1 METNGVVRDVP
12 NAAIDPNS
20 VAVEGVT
27 EHPFTADFE
36 TGSDTYS
43 ELNLPCGEMAI
54 RRNGRTEFHISHLEV
69 ADAFEGQGVG
79 KALLAR
85 AEQIAIQRARDENL
99 SAVTISVQVGSGD
112 SGSTGF
118 FKHLGYEGKSRQ
130 MWRDS
135 PHGESFVGRKILRF

>member
-1 METNGVVRDVP
+1 METNGVIRDVP
-12 NAAIDPNS
+12 DAAVDPNS
-20 VAVEGVT
+20 VAVEGAT
-27 EHPFTADFE
+27 HNPLTAEFE
-36 TGSDTYS
+36 TESDTYS
-43 ELNLPCGEMAI
+43 ELALPCGEMAI
-54 RRNGRTEFHISHLEV
+54 RRKDTNTFHLSHLEV

-99 SAVTISVQVGSGD
+99 SAVTITVQVGSGN
-112 SGSTGF
+112 SGATGF

-135 PHGESFVGRKILRF
+135 PHGDSFVGKKILRF